1 MIIFAN
7 SKMVVVGSVA
17 AKKIGKSDRQ
27 CKEKK
32 REREIKEIGSYT
44 YNNTTNFSTQNSRLG

>member
-1 MIIFAN
+1 
-7 SKMVVVGSVA
+7 MVVVGSVA

-32 REREIKEIGSYT
+32 REREIKEIGSYS